1 MRPVLLICTIAAI
14 AVFLPGA
21 APSAKGG
28 DGNWPSFRGPN
39 ASGIAAGDDLP
50 AEWDVE
56 SGKNVRWKT
65 PIPGLG
71 HSSPIVWED
80 RVFVTTAVSG
90 QENPELKV
98 GLYGN
103 IAPVEDASVH
113 QWKVYCLDRKT
124 GKVRWERTAHSG
136 APKVKRHTKATHA
149 NSTMATD
156 GKHVV
161 AFFGSEGLYCY
172 DPNGKLRWKRDLGV
186 LDAGFFAVPTAQWG
200 FASSPVIWKDR
211 VFVQCD
217 VQKGGFVAA
226 LSLADGRDLWRT
238 LRLDVP
244 TWSTPA
250 VIEAGGRSQVVLN
263 GWKQI
268 AGYDGMTGKELWTL
282 RGGGDIPV
290 PTPISAHGLIFLT
303 NAHGRMAPIYAVRTG
318 AQGDISLKE
327 GESANAHI
335 AWSTPRD
342 GAYMQTPLVY
352 GDHLYVCRDNGIL
365 SCYEARTGQR
375 LYQERLG
382 TGATT
387 GYTASAVAAGGKL
400 YYTSED
406 GDVHVLQAGPTFKR
420 LAVNGLGETCLATPA
435 ISRGNLLFRTR
446 GHVVC
451 IGAVK

>member
-1 MRPVLLICTIAAI
+1 MRSVILIT
-14 AVFLPGA
+14 AVALATVMLHGSVR
-21 APSAKGG
+21 SAKST
-28 DGNWPSFRGPN
+28 DANWPSFRGPS
-39 ASGIAAGDDLP
+39 ASGIADGSELP
-50 AEWDVE
+50 LEWDVE
-56 SGKNVRWKT
+56 SGKNVLWKT

-71 HSSPIVWED
+71 HSSPIVWGD
-80 RVFVTTAVSG
+80 RVYLTTAVSG
-90 QENPELKV
+90 KENPELKV

-103 IAPVEDASVH
+103 IAPVEDDTVH
-113 QWKVYCLDRKT
+113 QWKVICLDRKS
-124 GKVRWERTAHSG
+124 GKVRWERTAHTG
-136 APKVKRHTKATHA
+136 APKIKRHTKGTHA

-156 GKHVV
+156 GQHVV

-172 DPNGKLRWKRDLGV
+172 DPSGKLRWKRDLGT
-186 LDAGFFAVPTAQWG
+186 LDSGFFAVPAAQWG

-226 LSLADGRDLWRT
+226 LSLKDGSDLWRT
-238 LRLDVP
+238 PRIDAP

-250 VIEAGGRSQVVLN
+250 VIEATGGTQVALN

-268 AGYDGMTGKELWTL
+268 AGYDALTGKEVWTL

-290 PTPISAHGLIFLT
+290 PTPVSAHGLIFIT

-318 AQGDISLKE
+318 ARGDISLKE
-327 GESANAHI
+327 GESSNAHV
-335 AWSTPRD
+335 AWSTARD
-342 GAYMQTPLVY
+342 GAYMQTPLIY
-352 GDHLYVCRDNGIL
+352 GDYLYVCRDNGVL
-365 SCYEARTGQR
+365 SCYEARTGNR

-387 GYTASAVAAGGKL
+387 GYTASGVAADGKL

-420 LAVNGLGETCLATPA
+420 LAMNALGETCLSTPA
-435 ISRGNLLFRTR
+435 ISHQTLLFRTR
-446 GHVVC
+446 GHLIA
-451 IGAVK
+451 IGTP